1 MTSTAEPAIRE
12 PSPLDRSRRF
22 DADPAAC
29 AAGTRSAD
37 VHPAMPEPSPLA
49 MPTQG
54 LWRYDPSGAAR
65 SGAIGFGTL
74 LSRLLIFGGALLL
87 TIYGAEEMYKVVSLG
102 GTTFL
107 EWVLLV
113 LFVANFS
120 WIALAC
126 TSAVV
131 GFVHLA
137 VMPPKPPAVPARL
150 ASRTAVVM
158 PIYNETPERV
168 FAAFQA
174 MIEDVRATGHSD
186 SFDWFLLSDTT
197 DPDVF
202 VAEERNVVALRERV
216 GPDCG
221 VFYRHRREN
230 TARKAGNIAD
240 FVTRWGGRYEHMLV
254 LDADSFMSGHAIT
267 TLAAAME
274 ADPHAGIIQTLPLII
289 NRNTLFARIQ
299 QFAARIYGPV
309 IAGGLA
315 SWMGRDGNYWGHNA
329 IIRTR
334 AFAEHCGLPHLR
346 GKPPFGGHV
355 LSHDFVEAAFIRRAG
370 YGVTMLPTLGGSYE
384 ESPPSLIDLAAR
396 DRRWCQ
402 GNLQHARILAGRG
415 LHPASRQHFATGISA
430 YVASPLWMLQLLVGM
445 VLVLQASY
453 VKPEYFTSAS
463 SLVPAFPRFDAERS
477 LELFGMTMFVLLV
490 PKILG
495 LLLSLIQGETRRG
508 SGGVVLLVV
517 SALFEVVM
525 SALLAPVMMLVQ
537 TGHVLH
543 IVFGFDTGWNP
554 QRRDDGSVPFLAI
567 VRRHRSHVLFGVL
580 TLISGLLISPSLVA
594 WMSPTIVG
602 LLLAIVLSWGTGL
615 LSVGIALRRIGLL
628 RTPEEHRRPPVV
640 ERAAAILAAMGGT
653 PDQTTN
659 GLDALHADRF
669 LHGVHDAFQA
679 GGPPRRRGDIS
690 ADWALADAKLDDAE
704 CLQDAIAWLKP
715 KEQMAV
721 LNDGVLLH
729 RLLALPR
736 RTGSQSAA
744 A

>member
-1 MTSTAEPAIRE
+1 M
-12 PSPLDRSRRF
+12 
-22 DADPAAC
+22 
-29 AAGTRSAD
+29 
-37 VHPAMPEPSPLA
+37 
-49 MPTQG
+49 
-54 LWRYDPSGAAR
+54 
-65 SGAIGFGTL
+65 
-74 LSRLLIFGGALLL
+74 
-87 TIYGAEEMYKVVSLG
+87 
-102 GTTFL
+102 
-107 EWVLLV
+107 
-113 LFVANFS
+113 
-120 WIALAC
+120 
-126 TSAVV
+126 
-131 GFVHLA
+131 
-137 VMPPKPPAVPARL
+137 
-150 ASRTAVVM
+150 
-158 PIYNETPERV
+158 
-168 FAAFQA
+168 
-174 MIEDVRATGHSD
+174 
-186 SFDWFLLSDTT
+186 
-197 DPDVF
+197 
-202 VAEERNVVALRERV
+202 
-216 GPDCG
+216 
-221 VFYRHRREN
+221 FYRHRRDN

-240 FVTRWGGRYEHMLV
+240 FVTRWGGSYDHMLV

-274 ADPHAGIIQTLPLII
+274 ADPASGIIQTLPLII
-289 NRNTLFARIQ
+289 NRNTLFARLQ

-334 AFAEHCGLPHLR
+334 AFADHCGLPHLR

-370 YGVTMLPTLGGSYE
+370 YAVTMLPTLDGSYE

-402 GNLQHARILAGRG
+402 GNLQHARILLARG

-453 VKPEYFTSAS
+453 VKPDYFTSAS

-477 LELFGMTMFVLLV
+477 LELFGVTMVVLLV

-495 LLLSLIQGETRRG
+495 LMLSLLQGETRRG
-508 SGGVVLLVV
+508 SGGAVLLVL
-517 SALFEVVM
+517 SSLFEVVM
-525 SALLAPVMMLVQ
+525 SALLAPVMMLIQ
-537 TGHVLH
+537 TGHVAH

-602 LLLAIVLSWGTGL
+602 LLLAIVLSWATGL
-615 LSVGIALRRIGLL
+615 LSVGTALRRIGLL
-628 RTPEEHRRPPVV
+628 QTPEERRRPPVV
-640 ERAAAILAAMGGT
+640 ERASVILAAMGGA
-653 PDQTTN
+653 PDETAN
-659 GLDALHADRF
+659 GLEVLHADPM
-669 LHGVHDAFQA
+669 LQGVHRAFQA
-679 GGPPRRRGDIS
+679 GGKVRRRGDIS

-704 CLQDAIAWLKP
+704 CVEDAVAWLKP

-721 LNDGVLLH
+721 LNDEVLLH

-736 RTGSQSAA
+736 KAGR
-744 A
+744 